1 MHVLFPV
8 VWEFKTILGSEQDT
22 GEHRSLL
29 TELHDCQVGLCKE
42 VGFPSFAGIPPF
54 LSLFQIVGSP
64 RFLCLFWRLLY
75 DGYTIHD
82 NSKAKWKSLLK

>member
-42 VGFPSFAGIPPF
+42 GGFSFICGYSSISF
-54 LSLFQIVGSP
+54 IISNSRKSQVSLPILEAV
-64 RFLCLFWRLLY
+64 
-75 DGYTIHD
+75 I
-82 NSKAKWKSLLK
+82 